1 MQPAD
6 GGVFACVAEDL
17 EFGIPGLAQQLAQR
31 ILQADAALSGGRH
44 GRTQPVFRDLDVTVR
59 AGHRMKDTQLGSVGV
74 TLTLVGGGSLNE
86 KLEEISPSERIYRYS
101 IISGPLP
108 VANYEAVIHVRDN
121 GDGTSTV
128 EWSSEFDASG
138 ASENDAVAAIQ
149 GVYQAGLDNIRKM
162 FGV

>member
-1 MQPAD
+1 MPKVTMSTKVAANADQLWKTIGGFGQIADWHPAIEKSQTD
-6 GGVFACVAEDL
+6 GE
-17 EFGIPGLAQQLAQR
+17 R
-31 ILQADAALSGGRH
+31 
-44 GRTQPVFRDLDVTVR
+44 
-59 AGHRMKDTQLGSVGV
+59 KGSVRS
-74 TLTLVGGGSLNE
+74 LTLVGGGSLNE